1 MLEDVGNGELIA
13 PRISD
18 KFVLEAKD
26 AKYNK
31 IAGNMKPVEN
41 TVLASPILQH
51 ETGYDFNVLPVKSS
65 CDQNGCHT
73 PDLQKEE
80 LHQNNASLVVT
91 LEEKLPIAEIV
102 GDDLSDSSKYV
113 DCYKRKTE
121 RDQSSLTVLEKQA
134 TVNKENELNVE
145 EVAPSVKPELLVLET
160 NENNC
165 QEGKIHTSDK
175 ENLITTSAE
184 DIVDESLTG
193 NGQEKTE
200 NNVSERDELVITT
213 PVEKET
219 QNEKSPSQDSANQE
233 VEKELPEIAASAKYT
248 RKEKISTSSTSNEKI
263 EEAEA
268 ISEDDGDSSSSEED
282 DDASEEGRTES
293 ESETETS
300 SSEDSKLGQEMS
312 GRQYITHYEQQKIK
326 EFYTLYPPG
335 KVVLPRGFLL
345 HFCASTRREIVSLK
359 REDINN
365 ALVALG
371 AEIAFI
377 DYQKGDLFGWVR
389 FKESCEAH
397 KILSQMPNNTLLIKT
412 VYMVFKKVP
421 KKEETKYLTEAGK
434 RMCKLRQ
441 NKVSLDKKLKK
452 LMIEKKKLIKQ
463 QKRDLKKSKQE
474 NQS

>member
-18 KFVLEAKD
+18 KFVLEEAKD
-26 AKYNK
+26 AKYDK

-80 LHQNNASLVVT
+80 LHQNNASLVVNSETKDT

-102 GDDLSDSSKYV
+102 GDDLSDSSKYD
-113 DCYKRKTE
+113 DCYKHKTE
-121 RDQSSLTVLEKQA
+121 RDHSSLTVLEKQA
-134 TVNKENELNVE
+134 TVNKDNELNVE
-145 EVAPSVKPELLVLET
+145 EVAPSIKPELLVLET

-165 QEGKIHTSDK
+165 QEGKIHTSGK

-184 DIVDESLTG
+184 DIIDESLTG

-200 NNVSERDELVITT
+200 NNASERDELVITT
-213 PVEKET
+213 PVEKEI
-219 QNEKSPSQDSANQE
+219 QNEKSPSQDFVNQE
-233 VEKELPEIAASAKYT
+233 VEKEQPENAATAKYT
-248 RKEKISTSSTSNEKI
+248 RKEKISTSSTSNENI

-300 SSEDSKLGQEMS
+300 SSEVDDLTTSNNIQMRCLDFKGNV
-312 GRQYITHYEQQKIK
+312 T
-326 EFYTLYPPG
+326 FLY
-335 KVVLPRGFLL
+335 KF
-345 HFCASTRREIVSLK
+345 SLTSV
-359 REDINN
+359 I
-365 ALVALG
+365 
-371 AEIAFI
+371 
-377 DYQKGDLFGWVR
+377 
-389 FKESCEAH
+389 
-397 KILSQMPNNTLLIKT
+397 
-412 VYMVFKKVP
+412 
-421 KKEETKYLTEAGK
+421 
-434 RMCKLRQ
+434 
-441 NKVSLDKKLKK
+441 
-452 LMIEKKKLIKQ
+452 
-463 QKRDLKKSKQE
+463 
-474 NQS
+474 